1 MADLTCIGL
10 IPGMNQFMSL
20 QMALRDELFSTAWI
34 SAHEWPISSL
44 YDFKMIDT
52 YMCSHMS
59 FKVTSLGEFFQTL
72 DKWA

>member
-1 MADLTCIGL
+1 
-10 IPGMNQFMSL
+10 
-20 QMALRDELFSTAWI
+20 MALRDELFSTAWI